1 MPNLPRE
8 HSSAKTRFLIAVTSP
23 LSCNFYNGVLGHL
36 RRAGFE
42 STLLSAPGDKL
53 RSSAH
58 SLVPV
63 TFLFRAMQSK
73 PKLFFAVTVSISC
86 VFYRGMLRYLEAA
99 GFSTTMVSA
108 PGTQLNEVS
117 SSQGATSVAVPMERE
132 IRPLHD
138 LVSLWRLY
146 RTMRAARPEVV
157 DASTPKAGLLG
168 SLAAMLARVPCRVYT
183 LRGLRME
190 TATGLKRLVLWLA
203 ERLACACA
211 HRVVPVSKSLR
222 LRAIELKLVSPEK
235 ARSLGNGSCGV
246 DTEHFTPKNRNSE
259 QVAQLRQALGL
270 TGNETVIGFA
280 GRFVKDKGIRELV
293 EAFRELS
300 ASRPDLRL
308 LLVGDFENG
317 DAVEPEVRSY
327 IESTPT
333 ILLPGFVADIAPYY
347 ALMNVFVLPT
357 YREGFPSV
365 PLEAQASEVPVVT
378 TNATGALD
386 SVRHGITGL
395 IVPVKDAKALTA
407 AIDTL
412 LRKPEMRTNMGH
424 AGRKWVEHAFRPE
437 VVWQAHVEMYREMLE
452 EHSQRERQPRASLA
466 AKRVFDVFLA
476 TAALIVLSPLLVAIA
491 VVVRIFLGA
500 PALFR
505 QVRPGYK
512 ARSFTCLKFRTMTDK
527 RDAEGQLL
535 SDAERLTPLGQ
546 FLRSTSLDELP
557 ELINVIR
564 GEMSLVG
571 PRPLLMEY
579 LAHYTPEQARRH
591 DVRPGIT
598 GWAQV
603 NGRQDIPFSKRF
615 KLDVWYVDHQDLKL
629 DLKILLATVV
639 HAVRGTGV
647 RSGQNVSEVD
657 DLGLSSGLRVKQ

>member
-1 MPNLPRE
+1 V
-8 HSSAKTRFLIAVTSP
+8 A
-23 LSCNFYNGVLGHL
+23 
-36 RRAGFE
+36 
-42 STLLSAPGDKL
+42 
-53 RSSAH
+53 
-58 SLVPV
+58 V
-63 TFLFRAMQSK
+63 TFLFRSMPSK
-73 PKLFFAVTVSISC
+73 PKLLFAVTVSMSC
-86 VFYRGMLRYLEAA
+86 GFYRGMLRYLEDA
-99 GFSTTMVSA
+99 GFSTTLVSA

-117 SSQGATSVAVPMERE
+117 SSQGAASVAVPMERE

-146 RTMRAARPEVV
+146 RTMRTARPDVV

-235 ARSLGNGSCGV
+235 ARCLGNGTCGV
-246 DTEHFTPKNRNSE
+246 DSEHFTPKNRNSE
-259 QVAQLRQALGL
+259 QAAQLRQALGL
-270 TGNETVIGFA
+270 TGNETVVGFA

-308 LLVGDFENG
+308 LLVGDFEDG
-317 DAVEPEVRSY
+317 DPVETKVRSY

-333 ILLPGFVADIAPYY
+333 ILLPGFVADAAPYY
-347 ALMNVFVLPT
+347 ALMDVFVLPT
-357 YREGFPSV
+357 YREGFPGV

-378 TNATGALD
+378 TNATGSVD

-407 AIDTL
+407 AIGTL

-424 AGRKWVEHAFRPE
+424 AGRKWMEHAFRPE
-437 VVWQAHVEMYREMLE
+437 VVWQAHVEMYRQMLE
-452 EHSQRERQPRASLA
+452 ERSQRKRRASLA
-466 AKRVFDVFLA
+466 RKRAFDLFAA
-476 TAALIVLSPLLVAIA
+476 TTALIVLAPFMAAIA
-491 VVVRIFLGA
+491 LIVRIFLGA
-500 PALFR
+500 PVLFR
-505 QVRPGYK
+505 QARPGYK
-512 ARSFTCLKFRTMTDK
+512 ARPFTCLKFRTMTDK

-571 PRPLLMEY
+571 PRPLLMQY
-579 LAHYTPEQARRH
+579 LGRYTPEQMRRH
-591 DVRPGIT
+591 DVEPGIT

-603 NGRQDIPFSKRF
+603 NGRQDIPFSRRF
-615 KLDVWYVDHQDLKL
+615 NLDVWYVDNRSFLL
-629 DLKILLATVV
+629 DLKILSVTILHT
-639 HAVRGTGV
+639 VRGTGV
-647 RSGQNVSEVD
+647 RSGQNVTEVD
-657 DLGLSSGLRVKQ
+657 DVGFWAANSQGPK

>member
-1 MPNLPRE
+1 M
-8 HSSAKTRFLIAVTSP
+8 
-23 LSCNFYNGVLGHL
+23 
-36 RRAGFE
+36 
-42 STLLSAPGDKL
+42 
-53 RSSAH
+53 
-58 SLVPV
+58 PV
-63 TFLFRAMQSK
+63 TFFFRSMPSN
-73 PKLFFAVTVSISC
+73 PKLLFAVTVSISC
-86 VFYRGMLRYLEAA
+86 VFYRGMLQYLEDA
-99 GFSTTMVSA
+99 GFSTTLVSA

-117 SSQGATSVAVPMERE
+117 SSQGAASVAVPMERE

-146 RTMRAARPEVV
+146 RTMRTARPDVV

-235 ARSLGNGSCGV
+235 ARCLGNGSCGV

-259 QVAQLRQALGL
+259 QVVQLRQALGL
-270 TGNETVIGFA
+270 TGNETVVGFA

-308 LLVGDFENG
+308 LLVGDFEDG
-317 DAVEPEVRSY
+317 DPVETKVRSY

-333 ILLPGFVADIAPYY
+333 ILLPGFVADAAPYY
-347 ALMNVFVLPT
+347 ALMDVFVLPT
-357 YREGFPSV
+357 YREGFPGV

-378 TNATGALD
+378 TNATGAVD
-386 SVRHGITGL
+386 SVRHGVTGL

-424 AGRKWVEHAFRPE
+424 AGRKWMEHAFRPE
-437 VVWQAHVEMYREMLE
+437 VVWQAHVEMYRQMLE
-452 EHSQRERQPRASLA
+452 EHSQRKRRASLA
-466 AKRVFDVFLA
+466 RKRTFDLFA
-476 TAALIVLSPLLVAIA
+476 ASAALIVLAPFMAAIA
-491 VVVRIFLGA
+491 LIVRIFLGA
-500 PALFR
+500 PVLFR
-505 QVRPGYK
+505 QARPGYK
-512 ARSFTCLKFRTMTDK
+512 ARPFTCLKFRTMTDK

-571 PRPLLMEY
+571 PRPLLMQY
-579 LAHYTPEQARRH
+579 LERYTPEQMRRH
-591 DVRPGIT
+591 DVEPGIT
-598 GWAQV
+598 GWAQI
-603 NGRQDIPFSKRF
+603 NGRNAASWEQKFAY
-615 KLDVWYVDHQDLKL
+615 DVWYVENRSFWL
-629 DLKILLATVV
+629 DLKILALTLWKTLQREGISNGEHATMPEFVGC
-639 HAVRGTGV
+639 GT
-647 RSGQNVSEVD
+647 RKTGQAE
-657 DLGLSSGLRVKQ
+657 

>member
-1 MPNLPRE
+1 M
-8 HSSAKTRFLIAVTSP
+8 SATQKQPHIL
-23 LSCNFYNGVLGHL
+23 
-36 RRAGFE
+36 
-42 STLLSAPGDKL
+42 
-53 RSSAH
+53 
-58 SLVPV
+58 
-63 TFLFRAMQSK
+63 
-73 PKLFFAVTVSISC
+73 FAVTVSMSC
-86 VFYRGMLRYLEAA
+86 GFYRGMLRHLEDA
-99 GFSTTMVSA
+99 GFSTTLVSA

-117 SSQGATSVAVPMERE
+117 SSQGAASVAVPMERE

-146 RTMRAARPEVV
+146 RTMRTALPDVV

-222 LRAIELKLVSPEK
+222 LRAIGLKLVSPEK
-235 ARSLGNGSCGV
+235 ARALGDGTCGV
-246 DTEHFTPKNRNSE
+246 NTEHFTPRNRNSE

-308 LLVGDFENG
+308 LLVGDFEDG

-333 ILLPGFVADIAPYY
+333 ILLPGFVADAAPYY
-347 ALMNVFVLPT
+347 ALMDVFVLPT
-357 YREGFPSV
+357 YREGFPGV

-378 TNATGALD
+378 TNATGAVD
-386 SVRHGITGL
+386 SVRHGMTGL
-395 IVPVKDAKALTA
+395 IVPLKDAKALTA
-407 AIDTL
+407 AIGTL
-412 LRKPEMRTNMGH
+412 LRKPEMRANMGH
-424 AGRKWVEHAFRPE
+424 AGRKWMEHAFRPE
-437 VVWQAHVEMYREMLE
+437 VVWLAHVEMYREMLE
-452 EHSQRERQPRASLA
+452 EHSQRKRRPQTSLV
-466 AKRVFDVFLA
+466 AKRAFDLFV
-476 TAALIVLSPLLVAIA
+476 AASVLIVLSPLLVAIA

-500 PALFR
+500 PVLFR
-505 QVRPGYK
+505 QARPGYK
-512 ARSFTCLKFRTMTDK
+512 ARPFTCLKFRTMTDK
-527 RDAEGQLL
+527 RDAKGQLL

-571 PRPLLMEY
+571 PRPLLMQY
-579 LAHYTPEQARRH
+579 LGRYTPEQMRRH
-591 DVRPGIT
+591 DVEPGIT
-598 GWAQV
+598 GWAQI
-603 NGRQDIPFSKRF
+603 NGRNAASWEQKFAY
-615 KLDVWYVDHQDLKL
+615 DVWYVENRSFWL
-629 DLKILLATVV
+629 DLKILALTLWKTLQREGISQRGHATMPEF
-639 HAVRGTGV
+639 RGAA
-647 RSGQNVSEVD
+647 RPE
-657 DLGLSSGLRVKQ
+657 